1 MCLNNTWSPQKR
13 VDDAFMLA
21 CTNPENNTNN
31 GCEKPDP
38 IVKGKWFCDE
48 DCFIDGSYLYVT

>member
-21 CTNPENNTNN
+21 CTNPENNTND
-31 GCEKPDP
+31 GCKKPDP

-48 DCFIDGSYLYVT
+48 DCFIDGSYL